1 MAVHLQDIPQQA
13 RWNEIRAALQ
23 ANLNALN
30 QAIESG
36 TNAEGKP
43 LATVE
48 YVNGKDSILRSDITT
63 GALTSYIAATAVA
76 DNQGNII
83 AEHYATKQELSWQNT

>member
-1 MAVHLQDIPQQA
+1 MAVQLQDIPQQA

-48 YVNGKDSILRSDITT
+48 YVDEQDDTIRSDLAE
-63 GALTSYIAATAVA
+63 GRLKPLASHMANK
-76 DNQGNII
+76 DGQGRVIN
-83 AEHYATKQELSWQNT
+83 ETYVTKSDMQWK